1 MVVSLLV
8 TRVLDSQLVVSVCA
22 ISRFVIPCPA
32 GLTVDKDG
40 YVYVCSST
48 GNEIVVLYF
57 VVPLCSIALY
67 LPAI

>member
-1 MVVSLLV
+1 MCMY
-8 TRVLDSQLVVSVCA
+8 SQLVVSVCA

-48 GNEIVVLYF
+48 GNEIVVL
-57 VVPLCSIALY
+57 
-67 LPAI
+67 